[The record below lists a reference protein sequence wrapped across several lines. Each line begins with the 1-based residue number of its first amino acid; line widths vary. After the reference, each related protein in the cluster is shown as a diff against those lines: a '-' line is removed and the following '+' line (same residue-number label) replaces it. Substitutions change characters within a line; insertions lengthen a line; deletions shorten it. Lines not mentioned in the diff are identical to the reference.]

1 MLPAS
6 GKGVYTIAM
15 SNEAAKPLAIAYARV
30 STGRQAK
37 QGHSLDSQPVELT
50 RAAEAAGYRVQ
61 VMTETGSGRNAARP
75 VLAEALDMLKRG
87 EAVAL
92 YALDIDRL
100 ARSTRHLLDIAE
112 QAARQTW
119 RLVVL
124 SADVDTRSPAGEA
137 LLTVAAAFSQ
147 FESRMISERVKRQ
160 HEARRGRGVVWG
172 VDEGPKGELPEET
185 VARIVSMSEAGD
197 SLAGI
202 ARQLNAEGVST
213 ARGGQWQAVQV
224 SRVLASPRV
233 KILAA

>member
-1 MLPAS
+1 
-6 GKGVYTIAM
+6 M
-15 SNEAAKPLAIAYARV
+15 SKDATKPLAIAYVRV
-30 STGRQAK
+30 STGRQARH
-37 QGHSLDSQPVELT
+37 GHSLDSQPVELT

-61 VMTETGSGRNAARP
+61 VMAETGSGRKASRP
-75 VLAEALDMLKRG
+75 ILAEALELLRRG

-124 SADVDTRSPAGEA
+124 SADVDTKSPAGEA

-172 VDEGPKGELPEET
+172 VDEGPRSELPEDT
-185 VARIVSMSEAGD
+185 VRLVVDMSAAGLGL
-197 SLAGI
+197 SAI
-202 ARQLNAEGVST
+202 ARELTAQGIPT
-213 ARGGQWQAVQV
+213 ARGGVWQAQKVG
-224 SRVLASPRV
+224 RVLSSPRV
-233 KILAA
+233 KMRAA

>member
-1 MLPAS
+1 
-6 GKGVYTIAM
+6 M

-30 STGRQAK
+30 STGKQAK
-37 QGHSLDSQPVELT
+37 QGHSLDSQPAELT

-75 VLAEALDMLKRG
+75 VLAEALEMLKRG

-160 HEARRGRGVVWG
+160 HEARRSRGVVWG

-202 ARQLNAEGVST
+202 ARQLNAEGITT
-213 ARGGQWQAVQV
+213 ARGGSWQAVQV

>member
-1 MLPAS
+1 
-6 GKGVYTIAM
+6 M
-15 SNEAAKPLAIAYARV
+15 SKDATQPLAIAYARV

-87 EAVAL
+87 EAAAL

-100 ARSTRHLLDIAE
+100 ARSTRHLLEIAE
-112 QAARQTW
+112 QASRQAW

-172 VDEGPKGELPEET
+172 VDEGPRGELPEAT
-185 VARIVSMSEAGD
+185 VSKIVELSRVGH

-202 ARQLNAEGVST
+202 ARQLNAEGIPT
-213 ARGGQWQAVQV
+213 ARGGNWQAVQV

-233 KILAA
+233 KMQAA

>member
-1 MLPAS
+1 
-6 GKGVYTIAM
+6 M
-15 SNEAAKPLAIAYARV
+15 SNEAAKPKAIAYARV
-30 STGRQAK
+30 STGRQAR
-37 QGHSLDSQPVELT
+37 QGHSLDSQPAELT
-50 RAAEAAGYRVQ
+50 KAAEAAGYDVV
-61 VMTETGSGRNAARP
+61 VMTETGSGRNVARP

-112 QAARQTW
+112 QAAKQTW

-172 VDEGPKGELPEET
+172 VDQGPKGELPEET
-185 VARIVSMSEAGD
+185 VARIVSMSKTGD
-197 SLAGI
+197 SLAGV

-224 SRVLASPRV
+224 SRVLTSPRV

>member
-1 MLPAS
+1 
-6 GKGVYTIAM
+6 M
-15 SNEAAKPLAIAYARV
+15 SNEAAKPKAIAYARV
-30 STGRQAK
+30 STGRQAR
-37 QGHSLDSQPVELT
+37 QGHSLDSQPAELT
-50 RAAEAAGYRVQ
+50 KAAEAAGYDVV
-61 VMTETGSGRNAARP
+61 VMTETGSGRNVARP

-112 QAARQTW
+112 QAAKQTW

-172 VDEGPKGELPEET
+172 VDQGPKGELPEET
-185 VARIVSMSEAGD
+185 VARIVSMSKTGD
-197 SLAGI
+197 SLAGV

>member
-1 MLPAS
+1 MRDQA
-6 GKGVYTIAM
+6 T
-15 SNEAAKPLAIAYARV
+15 KPLAIVYARV

-50 RAAEAAGYRVQ
+50 RAAEAAGYQVQ
-61 VMTETGSGRNAARP
+61 VMTETGSGRNASRP
-75 VLAEALDMLKRG
+75 VLAQALELLRKG

-100 ARSTRHLLDIAE
+100 ARSTRHLLEIAE
-112 QAARQTW
+112 QASRQAW

-124 SADVDTRSPAGEA
+124 SADVDTKSPAGEA

-160 HEARRGRGVVWG
+160 HEARRGRGIVWG
-172 VDEGPKGELPEET
+172 VDEGPRGELPEAT
-185 VARIVSMSEAGD
+185 VARIVELSEAGD

-202 ARQLNAEGVST
+202 ARQLNAEGIPT

-224 SRVLASPRV
+224 SRVLTSPRV
-233 KILAA
+233 QIRAA

>member
-1 MLPAS
+1 
-6 GKGVYTIAM
+6 M
-15 SNEAAKPLAIAYARV
+15 SNEATQPLAIAYARV
-30 STGRQAK
+30 STSRQARH
-37 QGHSLDSQPVELT
+37 GHSLDSQPVELT

-61 VMTETGSGRNAARP
+61 VMTETGSGRNTARP
-75 VLAEALDMLKRG
+75 VLAQALNMLKHG

-112 QAARQTW
+112 QAAKQTW

-124 SADVDTRSPAGEA
+124 SADVDTKSPAGEA

-172 VDEGPKGELPEET
+172 VDEGPRGELSEDT
-185 VARIVSMSEAGD
+185 VARIVELSEAGN
-197 SLAGI
+197 SLNGI
-202 ARQLNAEGVST
+202 ARQLTAEGIPT
-213 ARGGQWQAVQV
+213 ARGGKWQAVQV
-224 SRVLASPRV
+224 SRVLSSPRV
-233 KILAA
+233 KIRAA